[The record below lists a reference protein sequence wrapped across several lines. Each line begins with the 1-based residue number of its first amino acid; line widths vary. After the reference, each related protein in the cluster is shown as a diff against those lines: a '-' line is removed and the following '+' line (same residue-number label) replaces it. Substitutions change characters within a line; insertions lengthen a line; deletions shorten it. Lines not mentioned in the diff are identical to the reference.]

1 MSKRDYYEIL
11 GVNKNSSADEIKKS
25 YRKLAMQY
33 HPDRNP
39 GDKQAEAKFKE
50 ATEAYETLKDDQK
63 RSAYDRYGHQAFENN
78 GYGGGGGYNS
88 AGFDFNDIFSSFS
101 DMFGDGGGSRQNKS
115 MSRRGSDVRYNL
127 TISLEEAFNGLVE
140 NISFSIP
147 CKCESC
153 NGSGSANNQAPIQCN
168 NCGGSGKIRA
178 QQGFFIVERPC
189 TSCSGSGQIIKD
201 PCKKCNGQGRVNR
214 EKTLSVKIPAGVDE
228 DSRIKVAK
236 EGEAGIR
243 GGGNGDLF
251 IFISIKDHQFFQ
263 RKENDLY
270 FEMPLRFTTAIL
282 GGELEIPTIDGGK
295 VKINIKEGTQNGDQF
310 RLKSKG
316 MTVLNSGGRRGDMY
330 VKFNIETPIKLSQE
344 ERDIIKKLDE
354 LMINKANN
362 PKSESFFQRV
372 SDFFKN

>member
-1 MSKRDYYEIL
+1 M
-11 GVNKNSSADEIKKS
+11 
-25 YRKLAMQY
+25 AMQTDVMAGY
-33 HPDRNP
+33 GRWLETQGFEFDEYGNDI
-39 GDKQAEAKFKE
+39 G
-50 ATEAYETLKDDQK
+50 ETLNWKFAIK
-63 RSAYDRYGHQAFENN
+63 EFAYWSSQNWAD
-78 GYGGGGGYNS
+78 NS
-88 AGFDFNDIFSSFS
+88 VIAISPFANSIKFTFQDSVVDDIFSSFS

-127 TISLEEAFNGLVE
+127 TISLEEAFNGIVE

-153 NGSGSANNQAPIQCN
+153 NGGGSANNQAPIQCN

-251 IFISIKDHQFFQ
+251 IFISIKNHQFFQ

-282 GGELEIPTIDGGK
+282 GGELEIPTIDGSK

-316 MTVLNSGGRRGDMY
+316 MTILNSGGRRGDMY

-354 LMINKANN
+354 LMVNKANN
-362 PKSESFFQRV
+362 PKSESFFQKV